1 MGWIDCDRTHAA
13 TQENED
19 QRLKS
24 FKRVVQMTRHDTL
37 VFRRTLPA
45 PIPRVWRAFADPS
58 ERAIWG
64 VPSDASVVIYDQVDF
79 RVGGTD
85 IARCGDRSDPRY
97 RAVTRYLDIVPER
110 RIVWSEVV
118 DEQGTAFG
126 ASLVTVDLEPEG
138 PGTALTV
145 TIQVASFVGD
155 AMIEGTRQ
163 GYEASLGYLARYL
176 AGEAAGS

>member
-1 MGWIDCDRTHAA
+1 VIPQSASVGKLVCATSNRRPFPPLGRGPYPSPMTQHA
-13 TQENED
+13 TLTF
-19 QRLKS
+19 QRS
-24 FKRVVQMTRHDTL
+24 
-37 VFRRTLPA
+37 LPA
-45 PIPRVWRAFADPS
+45 PVPRVWQAFADPAA
-58 ERAIWG
+58 RAIWG
-64 VPSDASVVIYDQVDF
+64 VPSATAVVIYDQAEF

-97 RAVTRYLDIVPER
+97 RAVTHYLDIVPHR

-118 DEQGTAFG
+118 DDQGNAFG

-138 PGTALTV
+138 AGTALTV

-163 GYEASLGYLARYL
+163 GYEASLGYLAGYL
-176 AGEAAGS
+176 GQA